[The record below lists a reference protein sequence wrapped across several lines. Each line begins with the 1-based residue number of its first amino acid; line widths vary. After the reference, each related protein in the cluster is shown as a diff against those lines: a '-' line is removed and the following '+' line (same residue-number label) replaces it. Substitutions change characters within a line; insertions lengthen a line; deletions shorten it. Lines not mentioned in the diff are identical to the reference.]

1 MNKLWFNMTLPEAV
15 MKPRL
20 HNHLV
25 PDQNVTIERKEDYRL
40 KEEIVEGLRR
50 MGHWVQ
56 DGKETDFAVVQAL
69 YRKGQGP
76 IHAESDPRKGGA
88 PAGQ

>member
-1 MNKLWFNMTLPEAV
+1 MNKLWFDMTLPEAV
-15 MKPRL
+15 KKPRL

-25 PDQNVTIERKEDYRL
+25 PDQNVTIERKKDYRL

-56 DGKETDFAVVQAL
+56 DGEETEFAVVQAV

-76 IHAESDPRKGGA
+76 IYAESDPRKFGA

>member
-15 MKPRL
+15 KKPRL

-25 PDQNVTIERKEDYRL
+25 PDQIVTIERKKEYRL
-40 KEEIVEGLRR
+40 KEKIVDGLKR
-50 MGHWVQ
+50 MGHWVE
-56 DGKETDFAVVQAL
+56 DGKENEFAVVQAV
-69 YRKGQGP
+69 YREGQGP

>member
-1 MNKLWFNMTLPEAV
+1 MNKLWFGMTLPEAV
-15 MKPRL
+15 KKPRL
-20 HNHLV
+20 HNQLV
-25 PDQNVTIERKEDYRL
+25 PDQNVTIERKKEYRL
-40 KEEIVEGLRR
+40 KEKIVEGLRR

-56 DGKETDFAVVQAL
+56 DGNETDFAVVQAV

-76 IHAESDPRKGGA
+76 IYAESDPRKFGA

>member
-1 MNKLWFNMTLPEAV
+1 MNKLWFGMTLPEAV
-15 MKPRL
+15 KKQRL

-25 PDQNVTIERKEDYRL
+25 PDRNVTIERKEKYRL

-56 DGKETDFAVVQAL
+56 DGKKNEFAVVQAV
-69 YRKGQGP
+69 YREGQGP
-76 IHAESDPRKGGA
+76 IYAESDPRKFGA

>member
-1 MNKLWFNMTLPEAV
+1 MNKLWFGMTLPKAV
-15 MKPRL
+15 DNPRL

-25 PDQNVTIERKEDYRL
+25 PDRNVTIERKKEYRL

-50 MGHWVQ
+50 MGHLVQ
-56 DGKETDFAVVQAL
+56 EGKENQFAVVQAV
-69 YRKGQGP
+69 YRNGTGLIYAK
-76 IHAESDPRKGGA
+76 SDPRKFGE